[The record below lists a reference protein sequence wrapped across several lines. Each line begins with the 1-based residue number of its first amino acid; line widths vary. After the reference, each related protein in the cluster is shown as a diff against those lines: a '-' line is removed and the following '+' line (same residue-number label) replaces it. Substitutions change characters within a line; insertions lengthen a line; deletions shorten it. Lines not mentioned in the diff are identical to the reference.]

1 MINWEI
7 REGRALKAEW
17 EFARQCGR
25 VLQAKGTAKAQ
36 AW

>member
-1 MINWEI
+1 MNLET

-25 VLQAKGTAKAQ
+25 ALQAKGTAKAQ
-36 AW
+36 VW